1 MHNLMKRPRSFFGA
15 ISVIIDAEIFWDFR
29 DIFPLDHV
37 MLATNECD
45 LLIVYKAN
53 FESARLVYK
62 HGFFG
67 GLWPNGL
74 YDHHFYVGYIYFIAK
89 VIL

>member
-1 MHNLMKRPRSFFGA
+1 
-15 ISVIIDAEIFWDFR
+15 
-29 DIFPLDHV
+29 

-74 YDHHFYVGYIYFIAK
+74 IDRHFYVGYIYFIAK